1 ERGDKV
7 SLELPYATFEYTVT
21 GRKIVPADYL
31 QALESRG
38 REEVALQACWPRFFA
53 SHRIIVYAEP
63 VEITPRGARAYTL
76 AAADGKP
83 G

>member
-1 ERGDKV
+1 MV
-7 SLELPYATFEYTVT
+7 SLVALELPYATIEYAVT

-53 SHRIIVYAEP
+53 SHRIMYAKP
-63 VEITPRGARAYTL
+63 VKVTLPGEQPYLL
-76 AAADGKP
+76 AAAAETG
-83 G
+83 

>member
-1 ERGDKV
+1 M
-7 SLELPYATFEYTVT
+7 T

-53 SHRIIVYAEP
+53 SHRIIVYAKP
-63 VEITPRGARAYTL
+63 VKVTLPGEQPYLL
-76 AAADGKP
+76 AAAETG
-83 G
+83 